1 MICGVEFKNRLYPF
15 YYVHDDVQES
25 LDELEL
31 LAKTLNYDVVD
42 RVIQKL
48 EKIDPSFYI
57 RKGKLEKIKQMV
69 YEFEIATVIFDDEL
83 TPSQLKNIEK
93 ELKCE
98 ILDRTQLILNIF
110 AKNAKSAEAK
120 LQIELAQLEYLL
132 PRLRGKGEQLS
143 RLGGGIGTRGPGE
156 TKLEADRREIK
167 RKIRILKEKLKDISQ
182 QREIRRSK
190 RLKNRIPVVAIVGYT
205 NAGKSTLLKQL
216 SKYENIIV
224 EDKLF
229 STLSSLTKRVRL
241 RSGKEIL
248 FTDTVGFIKKLPH
261 TIIEAFKS
269 TLEEV
274 KYSDLIL
281 IVVDAFD
288 KYYEHKLSVVEKV
301 LEEIGSTHQQRI
313 LAFNKIELCSKEWL
327 ENLKGRYY
335 NSFFISAKK
344 KIGLENLLD
353 AIEEE
358 LFKEN
363 TYNEVIRN

>member
-1 MICGVEFKNRLYPF
+1 
-15 YYVHDDVQES
+15 
-25 LDELEL
+25 
-31 LAKTLNYDVVD
+31 VVD

-48 EKIDPSFYI
+48 EKMDPSFYI
-57 RKGKLEKIKQMV
+57 GRGKLERIKQIV
-69 YEFEIATVIFDDEL
+69 HEFGIATVIFDDEL
-83 TPSQLKNIEK
+83 TPSQLKNIEI

-110 AKNAKSAEAK
+110 AKNARSSEAK

-156 TKLEADRREIK
+156 TKLEADKREVK
-167 RKIRILKEKLKDISQ
+167 RKIRILKEKLKKISK
-182 QREIRRSK
+182 QREIRRAK
-190 RLKNRIPVVAIVGYT
+190 RLKNHVPVVAIVGYT

-241 RSGKEIL
+241 KSGKEVL

-281 IVVDAFD
+281 IVIDAFD
-288 KYYEHKLSVVEKV
+288 RNYENKLSVVEKV
-301 LEEIGSTHQQRI
+301 LEEIGSIHQQRI
-313 LAFNKIELCSKEWL
+313 LAFNKIELCSNEWL
-327 ENLKGRYY
+327 ENIKNKYRHSL
-335 NSFFISAKK
+335 FISAKK
-344 KIGLENLLD
+344 RIGLENLLD
-353 AIEEE
+353 AVEEK
-358 LFKEN
+358 LLKEN
-363 TYNEVIRN
+363 TYTEVIKN